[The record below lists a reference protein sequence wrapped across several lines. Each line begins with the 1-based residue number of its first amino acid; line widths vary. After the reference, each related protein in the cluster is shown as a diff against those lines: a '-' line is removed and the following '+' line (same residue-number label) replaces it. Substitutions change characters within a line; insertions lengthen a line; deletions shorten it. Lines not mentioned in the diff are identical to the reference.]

1 MIFSTTIN
9 GKKLNLS
16 ISSDKY
22 EVSIL
27 NDKKKQTI
35 DCIPIN
41 DDTISLLLNG
51 HVYYLTIINES
62 NGYNV
67 MVNHYN
73 NFVEVKNEHEVLE
86 AKLGLNN
93 HITDHSGEIH
103 AQIPGLVSR
112 IDVKLGDNIRVGDTL
127 CILEAMKMENE
138 IKSPKNGTI
147 MNIYVNPDSNVEK
160 GDLLMEIKN

>member
-51 HVYYLTIINES
+51 HVYYLTII
-62 NGYNV
+62 
-67 MVNHYN
+67 
-73 NFVEVKNEHEVLE
+73 K
-86 AKLGLNN
+86 
-93 HITDHSGEIH
+93 D
-103 AQIPGLVSR
+103 R
-112 IDVKLGDNIRVGDTL
+112 
-127 CILEAMKMENE
+127 
-138 IKSPKNGTI
+138 KS
-147 MNIYVNPDSNVEK
+147 VV
-160 GDLLMEIKN
+160 

>member
-9 GKKLNLS
+9 GEKMNLS

-22 EVSIL
+22 EISIL

-35 DCIPIN
+35 DCILIN

-62 NGYNV
+62 NGYKV

-73 NFVEVKNEHEVLE
+73 NFVEVKNQHEILE
-86 AKLGLNN
+86 VKLGLNN
-93 HITDHSGEIH
+93 HDMDHSGKIH
-103 AQIPGLVSR
+103 AQIPGLISR
-112 IDVKLGDNIRVGDTL
+112 IDVKLGDSIKVGDTL

-138 IKSPKNGTI
+138 IKSPNSGTI
-147 MNIYVNPDSNVEK
+147 KNIYINPNSNVEK
-160 GDLLMEIKN
+160 GDILMEIKS